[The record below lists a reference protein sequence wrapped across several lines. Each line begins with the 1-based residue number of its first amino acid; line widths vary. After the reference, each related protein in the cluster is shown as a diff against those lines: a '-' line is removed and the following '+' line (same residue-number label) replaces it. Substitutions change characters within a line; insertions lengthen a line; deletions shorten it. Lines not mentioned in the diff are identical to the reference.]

1 MRNALRSPVSD
12 PFPPPFHRSFSQ
24 RLRSWFFTGLIV
36 FGPIAV
42 TAYIAW
48 WVINTIDN
56 WVRPWLPNI
65 LSPDAYLPFHIP
77 GFGVVIAI
85 VGLTLLGFLTANFIG
100 RSLVRFGEA
109 MLDRT
114 PLVRGVHKGL
124 KQVFETI
131 FSQSGS
137 QFRKVGLVQFPGS
150 RQLVDRLHLF
160 GPARDHRQRLAGE
173 EADDL
178 RLHALHAQPHHRI
191 LFLYPGRPGRRI
203 ADFRRRGRETDHVG
217 GPRPAARAGGAGRN
231 GGSGEARKADVGDG
245 GVRRRALGQADD
257 DAELPTGYVR
267 APMISP
273 PFFGRC

>member
-1 MRNALRSPVSD
+1 VSD

-48 WVINTIDN
+48 WVVDTIDN

-65 LSPDAYLPFHIP
+65 LSPDGYLPFHVP
-77 GFGVVIAI
+77 GFGVLIAI

-109 MLDRT
+109 KLDRT

-131 FSQSGS
+131 FS
-137 QFRKVGLVQFPGS
+137 
-150 RQLVDRLHLF
+150 
-160 GPARDHRQRLAGE
+160 
-173 EADDL
+173 
-178 RLHALHAQPHHRI
+178 
-191 LFLYPGRPGRRI
+191 
-203 ADFRRRGRETDHVG
+203 
-217 GPRPAARAGGAGRN
+217 
-231 GGSGEARKADVGDG
+231 
-245 GVRRRALGQADD
+245 
-257 DAELPTGYVR
+257 
-267 APMISP
+267 
-273 PFFGRC
+273 